1 MAKEKPVEVT
11 LHTPSI
17 YVTIEGKRYTVSFS
31 DEGIFIASN
40 DGVKVTKQSA
50 TENWLFVK

>member
-1 MAKEKPVEVT
+1 MAKEKPAEVT
-11 LHTPSI
+11 LYSPSI

-31 DEGIFIASN
+31 DEGIFISSN